1 MVKRHC
7 TRHASGH
14 LIKKVIDD
22 MIFHVYP
29 QAQKSEDAVK
39 DTGNLCDKIDK
50 DFMQRLM
57 ADHIKQITLKIQS
70 VIYSRRLLVPKN

>member
-1 MVKRHC
+1 
-7 TRHASGH
+7 
-14 LIKKVIDD
+14 

-50 DFMQRLM
+50 DFMQRSM
-57 ADHIKQITLKIQS
+57 AGHLYQNTH
-70 VIYSRRLLVPKN
+70 